1 MTSTTS
7 IHLLSRQLANQI
19 AAGEVVERPASI
31 IKELLENSLDAG
43 ARQIDIEVEQGG
55 IRRIAIRDDG
65 HGIAADELALAVS
78 RHATSKIHS
87 LEDLESIASMGF
99 RGEALASISSVSH
112 LQLTS
117 RQANSEQAWQLQISD
132 ADLSPGKPI
141 PAAHPPGTSV
151 ETRDLFYNIPARR
164 KFLRS
169 ERTEYRH
176 LEDVVRR
183 MALARFDV
191 GFRFQHNRR
200 ELFNLPVATDQSAQE
215 RRLAR
220 LCGKAFV
227 QQAQYID
234 VASNGPPQLQL
245 RGWVLL
251 PEAARSQADLQ
262 YFFVNGRIIRDRLV
276 NHALRQAYADRI
288 FPGRYP
294 AWILYLELDPQQVD
308 VNVHP
313 TKHEVRFREARQVH
327 DFLCHSLMQVFTTA
341 TSFRAGED
349 VPAVSPGWVKPAEG
363 NAPVATGSSVSA
375 RQNVR
380 LSQAGGA
387 RLSTPPQ
394 VSMDSYAQLRTLAA
408 SSASRA
414 VAETSPGAEVDNA
427 PEISRRLAVIGDCLV
442 VERENKLIL
451 LDLPAAK
458 SWLLKQ
464 HLQYYLD
471 NAAVSQPLLFPLS
484 LQLDEQQRRGLQQ
497 QGALLTEL
505 GFEWT
510 QPMLDSLQLRAV
522 PAVLREADF
531 QQLWPVLL
539 TSFAA
544 DTADAL
550 ALLAHQAIRTMPP
563 GSEIGEQELLARLWS
578 EQVPPPVGIWRE
590 LNVDELL
597 GLIHAG

>member
-1 MTSTTS
+1 MSPAAS

-31 IKELLENSLDAG
+31 LKELLENSLDAG
-43 ARQIDIEVEQGG
+43 ARQIDIDVEQGG
-55 IRRIAIRDDG
+55 IKRIAIRDDG
-65 HGIAADELALAVS
+65 HGIAADELVLAVS

-87 LEDLESIASMGF
+87 LDDLESIVSMGF

-117 RQANSEQAWQLQISD
+117 RQADSEQAWQLQISD
-132 ADLSPGKPI
+132 ADLTPGKPI

-183 MALARFDV
+183 VALARFDV
-191 GFRFQHNRR
+191 GFRFRHNQR
-200 ELFNLPVATDQSAQE
+200 ELFNLPIAADQSAQE

-227 QQAQYID
+227 QQVQHLDA
-234 VASNGPPQLQL
+234 ASSGPPQLQL
-245 RGWVLL
+245 SGWVLP

-276 NHALRQAYADRI
+276 NHALRQAYAERI
-288 FPGRYP
+288 FPGRHP
-294 AWILYLELDPQQVD
+294 AWVLYLQLDPQQVD

-327 DFLCHSLMQVFTTA
+327 DFLCHSLMQVFA
-341 TSFRAGED
+341 SASDSGAGAD
-349 VPAVSPGWVKPAEG
+349 KLAASSRWLKPAEG
-363 NAPVATGSSVSA
+363 NVVLETGSPVYRQAVSPRSSA
-375 RQNVR
+375 PP
-380 LSQAGGA
+380 SQQSRAGYE
-387 RLSTPPQ
+387 R
-394 VSMDSYAQLRTLAA
+394 LRTLAA
-408 SSASRA
+408 SRVSPS
-414 VAETSPGAEVDNA
+414 VAETLPATALDNEA
-427 PEISRRLAVIGDCLV
+427 PIGRSLAMVGDCLV
-442 VERENKLIL
+442 VEGENTL
-451 LDLPAAK
+451 LLVDIPAARAC
-458 SWLLKQ
+458 LLKQ
-464 HLQYYLD
+464 HLQRYLD
-471 NAAVSQPLLFPLS
+471 DDAVSQPLLFPLL

-497 QGALLTEL
+497 QEALLKIL

-510 QPMLDSLQLRAV
+510 QPDLDSLQLRAV
-522 PAVLREADF
+522 PAVLRELDF
-531 QQLWPVLL
+531 QQWLPALL

-544 DTADAL
+544 DKVDDPL
-550 ALLAHQAIRTMPP
+550 AILTHQAINSMAS
-563 GSEIGEQELLARLWS
+563 GSQSEAEDVLAQLWAS
-578 EQVPPPVGIWRE
+578 QISVAGIWRE
-590 LNVDELL
+590 LNADELL
-597 GLIHAG
+597 GLIDAG